1 MAKYWSDRMIQE
13 RTRFRDLTGRG
24 IGALPTGP
32 VNAITDVAGVEV
44 GHVTVFHGEPP
55 GSPGQGPARTGVT
68 VIWPGHR
75 DVFERP
81 VPAGTHV
88 LAGTGEIICMTEIDE
103 LGMLASPILL
113 TNSMQI
119 GSVYDATAR
128 YMMRRNPAIART
140 THVVMPVVGEC
151 DDSFLNDSRGMHV
164 QPDHVHEALDSAS
177 NGWVEEG
184 AVGAGTGMICMGF
197 KGGIGTSS
205 RVVEIG
211 EDAYTVGVLVMT
223 NYGRRR
229 RLTIGGRLI
238 GPDLPDLLPEI
249 GAAPPPGGR
258 HGEGSAIVVAATDA
272 PLTGHQ
278 LARLAKRAAFGLVRV
293 GSAGGNGSGE
303 LALAFSTAY
312 TLNESPHYS
321 VNLLNNFVTDELFEA
336 AVDAAEEAIINSMG
350 VATTTVGR
358 DGNTV
363 HALPLDRLAELLG

>member
-1 MAKYWSDRMIQE
+1 MADERM
-13 RTRFRDLTGRG
+13 RFRDLTGRG
-24 IGALPTGP
+24 IGSLPTGP
-32 VNAITDVAGVEV
+32 LNAITDVTGVEV
-44 GHVTVFHGEPP
+44 GQVTVSHGDPP
-55 GSPGQGPARTGVT
+55 GSPGEGPARTGVT
-68 VIWPGHR
+68 AIWPGHR
-75 DVFERP
+75 DIFERP

-128 YMMRRNPAIART
+128 YLMARNPEIGRT
-140 THVVMPVVGEC
+140 THVTMPVVGEC

-164 QPDHVHEALDSAS
+164 QQQHVFDALDSAT
-177 NGWVEEG
+177 GGPVDEG
-184 AVGAGTGMICMGF
+184 AVGSGTGMICMGF

-211 EDAYTVGVLVMT
+211 NDAYTVGVLVMT

-229 RLTIGGRLI
+229 RLTIAGRHL
-238 GPDLPDLLPEI
+238 GPELTELTPEI
-249 GAAPPPGGR
+249 GPAPPPEGR

-272 PLTGHQ
+272 PLTSHQ

-312 TLNESPHYS
+312 TLDEMPKYR
-321 VNLLNNFVTDELFEA
+321 VDLLNNFATDELFEA
-336 AVDAAEEAIINSMG
+336 TVDASEEAIVNSLCM
-350 VATTTVGR
+350 AMTTVGR

-363 HALPLDRLAELLG
+363 HALPLDRLAELLDLDQS

>member
-1 MAKYWSDRMIQE
+1 MESQRL
-13 RTRFRDLTGRG
+13 RFRDLTGRG

-32 VNAITDVAGVEV
+32 LNAITDVAGVEV
-44 GHVTVFHGEPP
+44 GQTTVWHGEPP
-55 GSPGQGPARTGVT
+55 GSPGEGPARTGVSA
-68 VIWPGHR
+68 IWPGHR
-75 DVFERP
+75 DIFERP

-103 LGMLASPILL
+103 LGLLASPILL

-119 GSVYDATAR
+119 GSVYDATVR
-128 YMMRRNPAIART
+128 YMLQRNPEIGRT

-151 DDSFLNDSRGMHV
+151 DDSFLNDSRGLHV
-164 QPDHVHEALDSAS
+164 EREHVWAALDRATS
-177 NGWVEEG
+177 GPVEEG

-211 EDAYTVGVLVMT
+211 EMAYTVGVLVLT
-223 NYGRRR
+223 NYGRRH
-229 RLTIGGRLI
+229 RLTIGGQLL
-238 GPDLPDLLPEI
+238 GPAFPDLMPEI
-249 GAAPPPGGR
+249 GNAPPPEGR
-258 HGEGSAIVVAATDA
+258 HAEGSSIVVAATDA
-272 PLTGHQ
+272 PLTSHQ

-312 TLNESPHYS
+312 TVDQTPSYRVE
-321 VNLLNNFVTDELFEA
+321 LLNTFATDVLFEA
-336 AVDAAEEAIINSMG
+336 TVDAAEEAIVNSMCM
-350 VATTTVGR
+350 ATTTVGR

-363 HALPLDRLAELLG
+363 HALPLDRLVELLR

>member
-1 MAKYWSDRMIQE
+1 MAKHWSDRMSEE
-13 RTRFRDLTGRG
+13 RMRFRDLTGRG

-32 VNAITDVAGVEV
+32 MNAITDVEGVEV
-44 GHVTVFHGEPP
+44 GHVTVSHGEPP
-55 GSPGQGPARTGVT
+55 GSPGMGPARTGVT
-68 VIWPGHR
+68 AIWPGHR
-75 DVFERP
+75 DIFERP

-103 LGMLASPILL
+103 LGLLSSPVLL

-119 GSVYDATAR
+119 GGVYDATAR
-128 YMMRRNPAIART
+128 YLMRQNPEIART

-164 QPDHVHEALDSAS
+164 LPEHVDEALDSAS
-177 NGWVEEG
+177 SGPVIEG
-184 AVGAGTGMICMGF
+184 AVGAGTGMTCMGF

-211 EDAYTVGVLVMT
+211 DDAYTVGVLVMT

-229 RLTIGGRLI
+229 RLTIGGQLL
-238 GPDLPDLLPEI
+238 GPDFPDLLPVV
-249 GAAPPPGGR
+249 GSAPPPGGR
-258 HGEGSAIVVAATDA
+258 HGEGSAIVIAATDA
-272 PLTGHQ
+272 PLTSHQ
-278 LARLAKRAAFGLVRV
+278 IARLAKRAAFGLVRV

-312 TLNESPHYS
+312 TLDAMPHYS
-321 VNLLNNFVTDELFEA
+321 VDLLNNYATDDLFEA
-336 AVDAAEEAIINSMG
+336 AVDAAEEAIVNSMCM
-350 VATTTVGR
+350 ATTTVGR

-363 HALPLDRLAELLG
+363 HALPLDRLVEVLG